1 MGITVDTIQLKFN
14 VKPSYEQQQIQQLNA
29 DLKQAESNYES
40 IVKVIKDNTK
50 EHSRLYGELSK
61 VKAMRDELAQKN
73 TLTEEEQRKLSEY
86 NQKIEELNDRLIANK
101 EHQNDLIKASAGARQ
116 EMVDLQEKMNGVAQS
131 TQRYNMTIQQLGERE
146 KELRMLLNNIDPS
159 TEDWEKY
166 NKELSET
173 KKRIAE
179 LRRQAPDFHNEL
191 KLEDMTIKQL
201 NERIS
206 ALRSALETCKP
217 NTDEFREYSDA
228 LQETESQLKKVVS
241 STQESLDKFGK
252 GGLLSK
258 IFGSAT
264 DFSGVKTFLMGSG
277 MFKIGEMIFE
287 NITEYAG
294 KAFNR
299 VKELVTESVQ
309 AAREAQGIAH
319 AFESIDKPDLL
330 KNLRQATH
338 GTVTDI
344 ELMKA
349 AVQAQ
354 DFRLPLD
361 QLGKYLE
368 FAQLKAQQTGQSVD
382 YMTNSIVTGLG
393 RKSVMILDNLGIS
406 ASEIKEEMANTG
418 DMATAVG
425 NIIDRQIAQAGEH
438 FETAAER
445 ETQATTNV
453 ANAQLKLGQ
462 QMQKTFGIGNTSFSE
477 MQAKAETFL
486 LNGLTKL
493 IIYCQS
499 LYDKIGL
506 VRLIV
511 EGVKVAF
518 DTVFKV
524 CEFGFSELINIAKL
538 VARIFRDL
546 GTLIE
551 GVFTLD
557 ADKVTSAWDSLKNG
571 LAKSGKEILNDAKD
585 IGNRWGKNVIDSINN
600 VTGKAKVKAPEVSK
614 PQLPVVPADEPEKDK
629 PDHHGNKTAPTT
641 DTNDNYQR
649 DLAAREQAYEDYGNQ
664 LKKMLLDQLLT
675 QKEYEEE
682 SRLSEKKFLADKIAL
697 QQLYGQDSTQ
707 TQGQFLDLLLKEAD
721 DKYKESK
728 RQLQDSLKAAET
740 DHNSRIRQLM
750 EQQLNGELDTEKEYN
765 ELKLQAD
772 IDYQR
777 RRLEILKAAGADT
790 AQAEQQLLQLQLQQ
804 HKQTEQEQT
813 QALNDEAQK
822 RQQIQETSV
831 NKVNGLMSSAGSLF
845 SALQQRETSQVDKRY
860 KKQIE
865 AAKKAGKDTT
875 KLEEQMEAEK
885 AEIQKKY
892 AQKQFKMQILQI
904 VANTAQGISK
914 TIAEMGMPWAI
925 PFVAVA
931 AAQGAIQLATAKAQ
945 ADAAAGLYE
954 GGFSEGY
961 TDKGNPREQAGVI
974 PVHKNEFVANHKAV
988 ANSQIRPVLD
998 VIDRHQKAGDI
1009 QMLNATQML
1018 EEAYGRGRYRGGY
1031 SSNGDGTGDGEN
1043 GNAPQ
1048 GDGRLQISE
1057 VLPLLRRIADACE
1070 DSLTVRELRREIK
1083 HQERL
1088 EANAGR

>member
-1 MGITVDTIQLKFN
+1 MGVRVDKSTLEIAIKAHRENDELPKLDKELKDAQNSYHILEKRRDKLLEKQKEGKVLTIAECKELA
-14 VKPSYEQQQIQQLNA
+14 SLNA
-29 DLKQAESNYES
+29 E
-40 IVKVIKDNTK
+40 I
-50 EHSRLYGELSK
+50 
-61 VKAMRDELAQKN
+61 
-73 TLTEEEQRKLSEY
+73 EEQGKKYKELDQRKTEYLNKGGFEKMTIRELTAEY
-86 NQKIEELNDRLIANK
+86 N
-101 EHQNDLIKASAGARQ
+101 
-116 EMVDLQEKMNGVAQS
+116 
-131 TQRYNMTIQQLGERE
+131 RYKTI
-146 KELRMLLNNIDPS
+146 LNNLTPDNS
-159 TEDWEKY
+159 QYEA
-166 NKELSET
+166 T
-173 KKRIAE
+173 KQYMQGLKDRMAE
-179 LRRQAPDFHNEL
+179 LRDTAEKTH
-191 KLEDMTIKQL
+191 
-201 NERIS
+201 
-206 ALRSALETCKP
+206 
-217 NTDEFREYSDA
+217 
-228 LQETESQLKKVVS
+228 
-241 STQESLDKFGK
+241 ESLGKFG
-252 GGLLSK
+252 GGFLGK
-258 IFGSAT
+258 IFGAEN
-264 DFSGVKTFLMGSG
+264 DFKGIKTLFTGNLLVKGASMVFDT
-277 MFKIGEMIFE
+277 
-287 NITEYAG
+287 ITEYAG

-309 AAREAQGIAH
+309 AARAAQGISH
-319 AFESIDKPDLL
+319 AFKQIDQPGLL
-330 KNLRQATH
+330 DGLRKATH
-338 GTVTDI
+338 GTVTDL

-349 AVQAQ
+349 AVQAK

-406 ASEIKEEMANTG
+406 ASEIKEEMAQTG

-425 NIIDRQIAQAGEH
+425 NIIDKQLAQAGEH

-445 ETQATTNV
+445 EQQATTDV

-477 MQAKAETFL
+477 MQAKAETFI
-486 LNGLTKL
+486 LNGLTKM
-493 IIYCQS
+493 IVYCQS
-499 LYDKIGL
+499 LYDKMGT
-506 VRLIV
+506 VRIVV

-524 CEFGFSELINIAKL
+524 CEFGFSELINIVKL
-538 VARIFRDL
+538 VARLFRDFGSL
-546 GTLIE
+546 VE
-551 GVFTLD
+551 GAFTGNV
-557 ADKVTSAWDSLKNG
+557 DKVKNAWDSLQSGMK
-571 LAKSGKEILNDAKD
+571 KSVKEIINDAKD
-585 IGNRWGKNVIDSINN
+585 IGTRWGKNVVDSINN
-600 VTGKAKVKAPEVSK
+600 VTGNSKVESPEVQPPKLPTTEPKKTKEDDPK
-614 PQLPVVPADEPEKDK
+614 PHKDK
-629 PDHHGNKTAPTT
+629 ITPSDNIS
-641 DTNDNYQR
+641 DNYQR

-664 LKKMLLDQLLT
+664 LKKMLLNQLLT
-675 QKEYEEE
+675 QQEYEEE

-721 DKYKESK
+721 GKYKESK
-728 RQLQDSLKAAET
+728 QQLQNSLSQADAA
-740 DHNSRIRQLM
+740 HNAQIKQLM
-750 EQQLNGELDTEKEYN
+750 EQQLKGELDSEKTYN

-804 HKQTEQEQT
+804 HKQAEQEQT
-813 QALNDEAQK
+813 QTLNDEAQK
-822 RQQIQETSV
+822 RQQIQEAAF
-831 NKVNGLMSSAGSLF
+831 NAVNGLLSSAGSLF
-845 SALQQRETSQVDKRY
+845 SALQQRETSQVDKKY

-892 AQKQFKMQILQI
+892 AQKQFKLQILQI
-904 VANTAQGISK
+904 IAATAQSIANIWREWAWNPTWAGIL
-914 TIAEMGMPWAI
+914 TGI
-925 PFVAVA
+925 A

-954 GGFSEGY
+954 GGYSEGY
-961 TDKGNPREQAGVI
+961 TEKGNPRDQAGVI

-1031 SSNGDGTGDGEN
+1031 SSSNEEGGMSNEN
-1043 GNAPQ
+1043 TMILSTPET
-1048 GDGRLQISE
+1048 LQ
-1057 VLPLLRRIADACE
+1057 LLRRIADATE